1 MIPVGICFMMKEE
14 KEETAVSSFFC
25 YDGLVVHSFAGR
37 VWVCC
42 EEPAGRE
49 NICSGRSYYGRG

>member
-1 MIPVGICFMMKEE
+1 MMKEE